1 MMRTFSTTSADKKVL
16 DILLLLQLPLRTTLP
31 NKNQETDLNSR
42 EKQDFKSE
50 LGTCFSIASMG
61 IVINISPSFSTD
73 A

>member
-1 MMRTFSTTSADKKVL
+1 MMRTFSAADKKVL
-16 DILLLLQLPLRTTLP
+16 DILLPLLLRTTLP

-50 LGTCFSIASMG
+50 LGACFSKAKHGNRHHHFSI
-61 IVINISPSFSTD
+61 STD